1 MRIWIDLSAPA
12 HPVFFRPLVRLLA
25 ESGITCEITARDYAQ
40 TLELCRLHRL
50 DVTPIGAHGGA
61 SRVGKVSSLAG
72 RSLALARWA
81 RGRAFD
87 LAISHGS
94 NDLPVV
100 ASLARIPVVDT
111 WDYEFAVK
119 QHTLGGLI
127 AERVVVPESIP
138 AARLDR
144 LRIAPRKVRRYPGL
158 KEEYYLY
165 DFSPDDGILERLG
178 ADPGRVIVVMRAPPI
193 VALYHRVENTL
204 YPQLL
209 ERLGHDPG
217 VHVIVLPRVATQEV
231 ELRARKLPSVIVP
244 RTAIDGQSLVAASD
258 LVISAGGTMNREAVA
273 LGVPAYTTFQ
283 GTMGGVDEWLIRERR
298 MHQLTRIDDLRIEK
312 RGTTSRVVGRDPQLL
327 LDLLLDGARG
337 KQPQSPQRPFGGGT
351 SSAGL

>member
-1 MRIWIDLSAPA
+1 MRIWIDFSAPA

-25 ESGITCEITARDYAQ
+25 ESGIACEITARDYAQ

-81 RGRAFD
+81 RGRDFD

-100 ASLARIPVVDT
+100 AGLARIPVVDT
-111 WDYEFAVK
+111 WDYEFAIK
-119 QHTLGGLI
+119 QHTLGGI
-127 AERVVVPESIP
+127 VAERVVVPQAIP
-138 AARLDR
+138 AERLDR

-165 DFSPDDGILERLG
+165 DFSADEGILERLG
-178 ADPGRVIVVMRAPPI
+178 ADPGRVVVVLRAPPI
-193 VALYHRVENTL
+193 VALYHRVENAL

-209 ERLGHDPG
+209 ERLGRDPG
-217 VHVIVLPRVATQEV
+217 VHVIVLPRVLTQAV
-231 ELRARKLPSVIVP
+231 ELRARALPSVIVP
-244 RTAIDGQSLVAASD
+244 QTAVDGQSLVAAAD
-258 LVISAGGTMNREAVA
+258 IVISAGGTMNREAVA

-283 GTMGGVDEWLIRERR
+283 GTMGGVDEWLIREGR
-298 MHQLTRIDDLRIEK
+298 MHRLERVDELRLEK
-312 RGTTSRVVGRDPQLL
+312 RQTSSRVVGRDPRILLGLL
-327 LDLLLDGARG
+327 LDRAI
-337 KQPQSPQRPFGGGT
+337 
-351 SSAGL
+351 

>member
-25 ESGITCEITARDYAQ
+25 EAGVTCEITARDYAQ
-40 TLELCRLHRL
+40 TLELCRLHGL

-100 ASLARIPVVDT
+100 AILARIPVVDT

-337 KQPQSPQRPFGGGT
+337 
-351 SSAGL
+351 